1 MNNVSNVSK
10 ADREKDLN
18 QAPEAVENVADSD
31 VDADKLPS
39 NLEEYKDQQQNDA
52 NKDILNF
59 LNTVVKNQKRIIDD
73 HQRTREEQ
81 ARFKQ
86 TVTTTLQKHGIVLKQ
101 IIALQKRHDGGHEQT
116 ARNQEMIVTLLNEL
130 LVLFK

>member
-1 MNNVSNVSK
+1 MNNVSK

-39 NLEEYKDQQQNDA
+39 NQEEYKNQQQNDA

-59 LNTVVKNQKRIIDD
+59 LNTRCQEPKKNYR
-73 HQRTREEQ
+73 
-81 ARFKQ
+81 
-86 TVTTTLQKHGIVLKQ
+86 
-101 IIALQKRHDGGHEQT
+101 
-116 ARNQEMIVTLLNEL
+116 
-130 LVLFK
+130 